1 MPRYDEEA
9 DEDDDDEYGDDG
21 DDGGDDDDGDDDAE
35 TVPCPHCGAD
45 VYEDAEQCP
54 RCGKYLSAE
63 DAAPS
68 RPRGWVAVVMVLAL
82 VAAVIWVFG

>member
-1 MPRYDEEA
+1 MPRYQDDDE
-9 DEDDDDEYGDDG
+9 DEDDDYGDDYPG
-21 DDGGDDDDGDDDAE
+21 DDDDAE

-45 VYEDAEQCP
+45 VYEEAEQCP

-63 DAAPS
+63 DAPPS

-82 VAAVIWVFG
+82 VAAVMWVFG

>member
-1 MPRYDEEA
+1 MPRHHAD
-9 DEDDDDEYGDDG
+9 DEDDADDSGEYGAY
-21 DDGGDDDDGDDDAE
+21 DDDGDDDAE

-63 DAAPS
+63 DRPPS
-68 RPRGWVAVVMVLAL
+68 RPRGWVGVVMVLAL
-82 VAAVIWVFG
+82 LAAIIWVLG

>member
-1 MPRYDEEA
+1 MPRYQDDEEE
-9 DEDDDDEYGDDG
+9 EDYDDGEEDYGDDE
-21 DDGGDDDDGDDDAE
+21 DAE

-45 VYEDAEQCP
+45 VYEGAEQCP

-63 DAAPS
+63 DAPPT

-82 VAAVIWVFG
+82 VAAAMWVFG